1 MDSAGRVESVPKL
14 SVVVPC
20 YNEERTLTKLID
32 KVLQIA
38 DNSLSLEVIIVDD
51 GSKDRSLAIA
61 NSLQKQH
68 PETIIVLNHAENQG
82 KGASLRTGFKKATGD
97 FVAIQDADLEYNP
110 IELRKLIVPLVEND
124 ADVVLGSRFLTYG
137 AHRVIYFW
145 HYVGN
150 FVLTLLSNMFTD
162 LNLTDMET
170 CYKVFKREVIKD
182 IEINEN
188 RFGFEPEIV
197 AKIAHKRLRIYE
209 MGISYYGRTYEEGKK
224 IGLKDGFRALY
235 CIIRYNGHKA
245 PVPIQFLV
253 YLFIGGMSAIVNLV
267 VFLSL
272 FGLDFS
278 VVVSALSAFVIAAI
292 VNYFLSILLL
302 FRHKA
307 KWSSITEVIIYSLV
321 VCVTALVDVWS
332 TNLFLA
338 MAWSPASSKI
348 AASLIGLVL
357 NYAGRK
363 MVVFPERP
371 LGAWKPQVEETNHNA
386 DQ

>member
-1 MDSAGRVESVPKL
+1 MDSVPKL

-20 YNEERTLTKLID
+20 YNEERTLAKSINR
-32 KVLQIA
+32 VLQIA
-38 DNSLSLEVIIVDD
+38 DNSLSLEIIIVDD
-51 GSKDRSLAIA
+51 GSKDGSLAIA

-68 PETIIVLNHAENQG
+68 PETIVLLRHDKNQG

-110 IELRKLIVPLVEND
+110 QDLRKLIVPLIEND
-124 ADVVLGSRFLTYG
+124 ADVVLGSRFLSYG

-150 FVLTLLSNMFTD
+150 RILTLLSNMFTD

-170 CYKVFKREVIKD
+170 CYKVFKREVIED
-182 IEINEN
+182 IEIHEN

-224 IGLKDGFRALY
+224 IGVKDGLRALY
-235 CIIRYNGHKA
+235 CIMRYNGHKA

-253 YLFIGGMSAIVNLV
+253 YLFIGGLSAIVNLA
-267 VFLSL
+267 VFLFL
-272 FGLDFS
+272 FALGFS
-278 VVVSALSAFVIAAI
+278 VITSALSAFVIAAI

-307 KWSSITEVIIYSLV
+307 KWNSITEVMIYSLV
-321 VCVTALVDVWS
+321 VSAIAFVDVWS

-338 MAWSPASSKI
+338 MGWLPAASKI

-363 MVVFPERP
+363 IFVFPERP
-371 LGAWKPQVEETNHNA
+371 LGSWKPQVEKTNHNA
-386 DQ
+386 D

>member
-1 MDSAGRVESVPKL
+1 MDSVPKL

-20 YNEERTLTKLID
+20 YNEERTLAKSINR
-32 KVLQIA
+32 VLQIA
-38 DNSLSLEVIIVDD
+38 DNSLSLEIIIVDD
-51 GSKDRSLAIA
+51 GSKDGSLAIA

-68 PETIIVLNHAENQG
+68 PETIVLLRHDKNQG

-110 IELRKLIVPLVEND
+110 QDLRKLIVPLIEND
-124 ADVVLGSRFLTYG
+124 ADVVLGSRFLSYG

-150 FVLTLLSNMFTD
+150 SILTLLSNMFTD

-170 CYKVFKREVIKD
+170 CYKVFKREVIED
-182 IEINEN
+182 IEIHEN

-224 IGLKDGFRALY
+224 IGVKDGFRALY
-235 CIIRYNGHKA
+235 CIMRYNGHKA

-253 YLFIGGMSAIVNLV
+253 YLFIGGLSAIVNLA
-267 VFLSL
+267 VFLFL
-272 FGLDFS
+272 FALGFS
-278 VVVSALSAFVIAAI
+278 VITSALSAFVIAAI

-302 FRHKA
+302 FKHKA
-307 KWSSITEVIIYSLV
+307 KWNSITEVVIYALV
-321 VCVTALVDVWS
+321 VCATAFVDVWT

-338 MAWSPASSKI
+338 MGWLPASSKI
-348 AASLIGLVL
+348 AASFIGLVL
-357 NYAGRK
+357 NYTGRK
-363 MVVFPERP
+363 VFVFPERP
-371 LGAWKPQVEETNHNA
+371 LGSWKPQVEKTDNNA
-386 DQ
+386 D